1 MPCRNRYVQLMYWLR
16 RPPYLRWI
24 VAGLVVCCGI
34 YLDIRPEPVVVYPFT
49 AARLASGELV
59 TEIAWRPVPTGLL
72 PEWVGEV
79 AGVAATGIPAD
90 TPLLPA
96 LVVTPSMP
104 DGWWSIS
111 LPVSQRVAPGT
122 PIRIAW
128 NGQIADGLVV
138 GETTDSGFELRAPV
152 AFPPAQAELVATI
165 DPNTTPVMMVGS
177 STP

>member
-1 MPCRNRYVQLMYWLR
+1 M
-16 RPPYLRWI
+16 

-34 YLDIRPEPVVVYPFT
+34 YLDMRPEPVIAYPFT
-49 AARLASGELV
+49 ASPLAAGEPV

-72 PEWVGEV
+72 PEWDGEV
-79 AGVAATGIPAD
+79 AGVAAAGIPEG

-111 LPVSQRVAPGT
+111 LPVSQRLAPGT
-122 PIRIAW
+122 PIRIVW
-128 NGQIADGLVV
+128 NDRAADGLVV
-138 GETTDSGFELRAPV
+138 GETTDYGFELRAPV

-177 STP
+177 STS